1 MNPSTV
7 QNITAIL
14 PSALQSSSTFS
25 PRNLR
30 KRWSACTYTIS
41 KEAPFNS
48 HPILSLTTQPCGLP
62 VTPGVAAASPPLT
75 QSPSGSTSSIGSRPS
90 PGSNGP
96 APGTPTHSAGFA
108 HWQLGVI
115 IPVCIIVVAAV
126 IGGLLYLSRK
136 KASRKPG
143 NREQQPGNE
152 ATGPNRPPEHL
163 PLTRYNL
170 QRHEQGGPG
179 WRTLRTVGTFRWGH
193 PPSTHRDDGQ
203 GLELRPIR
211 ATPVSRREPQPP
223 PPPATERQP
232 VEARAGTSPRPP
244 QSPTRTPRGNRAGD
258 NAEQVYV
265 DMRQAQNVT
274 VQIHGS
280 DGAQRHARDDSG
292 YASNLPPSPLRRSPE
307 RHARAELHGEQTS
320 SPLRRSP
327 ERPAR
332 AELHSE
338 PDFTTPLDFGMYR
351 R

>member
-1 MNPSTV
+1 MVT
-7 QNITAIL
+7 
-14 PSALQSSSTFS
+14 S
-25 PRNLR
+25 PLTN
-30 KRWSACTYTIS
+30 
-41 KEAPFNS
+41 EAPSNNL
-48 HPILSLTTQPCGLP
+48 PAQPTTKP
-62 VTPGVAAASPPLT
+62 T
-75 QSPSGSTSSIGSRPS
+75 SGIGSEP
-90 PGSNGP
+90 
-96 APGTPTHSAGFA
+96 SAGFNGQPPAPA
-108 HWQLGVI
+108 HSTGLARWQLGII
-115 IPVCIIVVAAV
+115 IPICIIVVVAV
-126 IGGLLYLSRK
+126 VGGLLYLYRK
-136 KASRKPG
+136 KSSRKPR
-143 NREQQPGNE
+143 NREQQPE
-152 ATGPNRPPEHL
+152 IDPTGPNQPPENL

-170 QRHEQGGPG
+170 QRHEQRGPG
-179 WRTLRTVGTFRWGH
+179 WHTLRTVRTFRWGH

-203 GLELRPIR
+203 GLELRPMP
-211 ATPVSRREPQPP
+211 ATASRQEPQPP

-232 VEARAGTSPRPP
+232 VEARAGTSPCPQ

-307 RHARAELHGEQTS
+307 RHARAELHGEPDP

-327 ERPAR
+327 ERRPAW

-338 PDFTTPLDFGMYR
+338 PDFTTPLDFGRYR